1 MMDKIAKIVGW
12 VLLTAG
18 VLMIVWT
25 LYASYN
31 IFTGKAVIP
40 EIFQLAA
47 EESQAPAAQGKIPT
61 SPTDIQE
68 EMGKMI
74 KEQLQ
79 GFLPTDTLPKLL
91 NLTVWS
97 VLAFILIFG
106 GTQLSSLGI
115 KLLRK

>member
-1 MMDKIAKIVGW
+1 MNSTKIFGW
-12 VLLTAG
+12 ILLIAG

-25 LYASYN
+25 LFSSYN

-47 EESQAPAAQGKIPT
+47 KESQAPATQGKIPT
-61 SPTDIQE
+61 SPADIQE

-74 KEQLQ
+74 GEQLQ

-97 VLAFILIFG
+97 ILAFILIFG
-106 GTQLSSLGI
+106 GTQLSGLGI
-115 KLLRK
+115 KLLRE